1 MAGHKSLDFGGIGS
15 IVNVGMAA
23 TSRQLRRILQQEKNV
38 RKECAEPIPSL
49 ARALGRM
56 GSKDVSFKYV
66 RAGFRQGYGGT
77 SYLNSVKVL
86 VLIGRQ
92 GRIEIGHQRGNGY
105 LIAEGIGGSKQVTNG
120 FMDEVSA
127 TSGSPQIDRAMMAA
141 LPRFVITETAADVGH
156 LDPLRPVCV
165 IIGVRRETI
174 GDGT

>member
-1 MAGHKSLDFGGIGS
+1 MVGHKSSDFGGIGS

-23 TSRQLRRILQQEKNV
+23 TARQLRKILQQEKHM

-66 RAGFRQGYGGT
+66 RAGFGQGYGGT
-77 SYLNSVKVL
+77 SHLHSVKVL

-92 GRIEIGHQRGNGY
+92 GRIQIGHQRGNSY

-127 TSGSPQIDRAMMAA
+127 TSGSPQIDRAVLAA
-141 LPRFVITETAADVGH
+141 LPRFVITETAADVRH
-156 LDPLRPVCV
+156 LDPLGSVCV
-165 IIGVRRETI
+165 VVGV
-174 GDGT
+174 